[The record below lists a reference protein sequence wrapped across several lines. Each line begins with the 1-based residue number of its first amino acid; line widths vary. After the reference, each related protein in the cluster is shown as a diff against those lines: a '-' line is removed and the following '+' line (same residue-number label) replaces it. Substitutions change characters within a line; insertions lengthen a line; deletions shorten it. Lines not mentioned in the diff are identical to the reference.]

1 VSSACAAL
9 LRGICGGLIEQSACG
24 RRFGKG
30 LEASCLAKSK
40 RYVLWSFVSKN
51 RMLKMHSDMNRNLSG
66 VSDQPSLR
74 ELEILRA
81 LILSRKTT
89 SAAASLGVSQPAV
102 SRAIAALE
110 ERIGRALFS
119 REGGRLVP
127 NADAFALDEEAR
139 PIFAALE
146 RIKNWPDGVQR
157 QGALKVAASPTLAQ
171 FLLPDILAR
180 FRVLEPDLAIHV
192 EIGTN
197 TAVVAS
203 VADRLADLGLA
214 DSPLHHP
221 GVRAEALREANAHC
235 LMPADHRLAQK
246 ATVLPTDL
254 HAEPIIAL
262 ARRFPSRV
270 EVDRI
275 FAGAGVEPRI
285 VAEAATSAFVAE
297 LVRRGVGVALVN
309 PFPLT
314 LGNGLDGLVARPF
327 EPAIR
332 YVTMLLFP
340 AAGSVAPAARRFAD
354 VLKTTQP
361 EDGLTR
367 AFR

>member
-1 VSSACAAL
+1 
-9 LRGICGGLIEQSACG
+9 
-24 RRFGKG
+24 
-30 LEASCLAKSK
+30 
-40 RYVLWSFVSKN
+40 
-51 RMLKMHSDMNRNLSG
+51 MLKDEPSASDR
-66 VSDQPSLR
+66 PSLR

-110 ERIGRALFS
+110 ERIGRALFL

-127 NADAFALDEEAR
+127 NADAFALEEETR
-139 PIFAALE
+139 PIFAALD
-146 RIKNWPDGVQR
+146 RIRHWPDGVQR
-157 QGALKVAASPTLAQ
+157 QGILKIAASPTLAQ
-171 FLLPDILAR
+171 FLLPDLLAR
-180 FRVLEPDLAIHV
+180 FRTLEPDLAIHV

-203 VADRLADLGLA
+203 VADRLADLGIV

-221 GVRAEALREANAHC
+221 GVRAEALREAQAHC
-235 LMPADHRLAQK
+235 LMRADHRLA
-246 ATVLPTDL
+246 ARTTIMPADL
-254 HAEPIIAL
+254 HGEPLIAL

-270 EVDRI
+270 EADRI
-275 FAGAGVEPRI
+275 FAGSGVEPRI

-297 LVRRGVGVALVN
+297 LVRRGIGVALVN

-314 LGNGLDGLVARPF
+314 LGNGLDGLVARRF

-332 YVTMLLFP
+332 YLTMLMFP
-340 AAGSVAPAARRFAD
+340 AVGTITPAARRFAD
-354 VLKTTQP
+354 VLKADQP

-367 AFR
+367 AMR